1 MNLTGEFDGIEISDY
16 LNEDYGSGYFYNST
30 LDEKFLESA
39 KAALDQEKLVYFWT
53 A

>member
-1 MNLTGEFDGIEISDY
+1 MKLTGELYGLEMSEY